1 MGKAAILLMIS
12 ALISGS
18 MILYNSEQ
26 LNFATMEDQA
36 ERQEQIVAREIART
50 GFNTMVTRAQET
62 EASLKSFNPNTPL
75 TEIIRE
81 VNGGENSTFVQETE
95 GGHFSAHLERTGL
108 EAYRINATGFFGDA
122 SHQVSG
128 TYLMGSIM
136 EVPEE
141 ETDDTFYAGIVNEP
155 ADKCTAVFVQR
166 FLPINDRGHGTQD
179 DGVNPLNPS
188 VDCELGEEGCTYE
201 PKKYMRLPPE
211 QLFEAADRYSRSS
224 SRANIYTTLPPM
236 TRLGVVIGVDEIG
249 SDGTCPV
256 INDPSEAAQQFHSL
270 VAVRPGKGGNGGG
283 STGRGNKGGGQAS
296 NQQGAV
302 DDVLE
307 SRHALL
313 QQWPEGD
320 GNVWRI
326 AFEMGNW
333 TDEQLEDV
341 KVNGY
346 PDCLGSTC
354 TFGNGTYGGT
364 GWATD
369 SFSYAQLEARDGHPS
384 FNDFVLEFWLRA
396 TDGEMPRPGDHAP
409 GQQEPLEVVLAE

>member
-12 ALISGS
+12 DLIAGS

-26 LNFATMEDQA
+26 LNFATMGDQA
-36 ERQEQIVAREIART
+36 ERQEQIIAREIARS
-50 GFNTMVTRAQET
+50 GFNTMVARAQQT
-62 EASLKSFNPNTPL
+62 EGELKAFNANTPL

-81 VNGGENSTFVQETE
+81 VNGGANSTFVQEIE
-95 GGHFSAHLERTGL
+95 GGHFSGYLQRTGL
-108 EAYRINATGFFGDA
+108 EAYRVNATGFFGSA

-128 TYLMGSIM
+128 TYLMGSTVQ
-136 EVPEE
+136 VPENE
-141 ETDDTFYAGIVNEP
+141 DDTFYAGIVEEP

-188 VDCELGEEGCTYE
+188 VDCEYGEEGCTYE

-211 QLFEAADRYSRSS
+211 QVFDSADRFTRTS

-236 TRLGVVIGVDEIG
+236 TRLGVVLGVNDIGT
-249 SDGTCPV
+249 DGTCAS
-256 INDPSEAAQQFHSL
+256 ITDPSNADQQFYSL
-270 VAVRPGKGGNGGG
+270 VAVRPGKGGSGGG
-283 STGRGNKGGGQAS
+283 SPGPGNSGQGQAS

-326 AFEMGNW
+326 AFEMGDW
-333 TDEQLEDV
+333 TDAQLEDV
-341 KVNGY
+341 KANGY
-346 PDCLGSTC
+346 PSCLGSTC
-354 TFGNGTYGGT
+354 TFENGTYGGT
-364 GWATD
+364 GWNTD
-369 SFSYAQLEARDGHPS
+369 SFSYAQLESRDGHPS
-384 FNDFVLEFWLRA
+384 FNDFVMEFWLRA
-396 TDGEMPRPGDHAP
+396 TDGEKPRPGDHAP